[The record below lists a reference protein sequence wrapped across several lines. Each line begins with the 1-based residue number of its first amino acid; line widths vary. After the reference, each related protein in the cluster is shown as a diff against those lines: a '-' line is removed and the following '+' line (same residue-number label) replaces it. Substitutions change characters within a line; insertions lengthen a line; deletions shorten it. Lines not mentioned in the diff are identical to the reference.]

1 MTPCGQNYVTPT
13 MIKKGQIEI
22 GDHIRFEEDILV
34 SGWGVLGI
42 DRKKVRCDYF
52 DYLDGKPGSLNLY
65 RGAYMLQYDW
75 AKRNHMF

>member
-1 MTPCGQNYVTPT
+1 MKVLSDIGQ
-13 MIKKGQIEI
+13 
-22 GDHIRFEEDILV
+22 EDILI

-75 AKRNHMF
+75 AKRNHIF